1 VPRLEILLLGH
12 LEISFDGAPWHFS
25 VPPRAAGLLG
35 YLAVHAGE
43 SVSRASLAAML
54 WPDEPDDEARSKLRR
69 YLHLLQRALP
79 PSPKPWFAA
88 TVKTLAWESR
98 PDAQIDV
105 VEFVRAA
112 GERRYADAIERY
124 RGPFLDGY
132 YEEWVLA
139 ERERFAERF
148 MEVCRTAAIAAR
160 RDRDFDA
167 AIRYTDRMLAVDE
180 WREDA
185 LRLAMTCRYESGD
198 RSAALALFK
207 RYAARLAS
215 EVKVEPSPETR
226 ALHGAILEN
235 ASLPGGFAAG
245 DDAEVRSAPGAPFVG
260 RVAELASLTA
270 LWVRAA
276 KGIGTTVFLS
286 GVAGAGKSRL
296 LLELSGVAGALGGRT
311 LTGGVSSPEAYP
323 YEPFVDALRGSI
335 AGIATSKMPRVW
347 LASLAA
353 ILPELHGALPD
364 LPEPEPLDPA
374 RAQTRLFEAISR
386 AVQEL
391 ARIQPILIVLED
403 VQWSQ
408 SATIGAIEAVAR
420 RIGASAVLLV
430 VTYRADEVAE
440 RSALN
445 AARDR
450 LRAEQRE
457 TSMVLQPLETGEIDA
472 MVRHGYPQAT
482 PELVAWVCARSDGNP
497 LFANQLL
504 QTFLEAADPEAEF
517 SQAQTVGAAVLARMN
532 ALEEPVR
539 ALAETAATIG
549 RSFTLDVATRVL
561 GWSEDDILRAL
572 GVLLDRSIVREAG
585 GGALTYAFTHA
596 SIAEAVYGAMA
607 LERRSARHGRIA
619 QVMVNF
625 GAGDPWALATI
636 ARHWKNA
643 GESERASVAYLKAA
657 SAALQTFAREEAA
670 TYAHEAYELAAED
683 TARFDALEIACG
695 AQYGAVDVGGW
706 NEDLHRLERLGE
718 SLGNDRWFAALRHRQ
733 KYAVRVADTNLQQR
747 TIATMFELARAS
759 DSPPLLVD
767 AFLARSAR
775 DAQVGDIGAAVA
787 SLSSA
792 LGLCESIGDDEKTL
806 EIRLHLVTAFARSGD
821 LPAARAQAG
830 LVRALSRTSKPSPQ
844 FELELL
850 GTESAIAA
858 ISEDGPWLEQIG
870 NAMVELAQVTGDLYN
885 EGKGH
890 FMLGH
895 AAYSRF
901 DYRTVR
907 ERYARA
913 GDLWISIGAR
923 EALRGRYFN
932 HSAIESRIGRWDI
945 AMSLLDLV
953 GPSIEAGSAADY
965 LYATGRSAAL
975 LGLGHV
981 PEALATARRA
991 YDIALKLSERR
1002 FVDEALVALGTV
1014 AVEAGSFDDAIAH
1027 LTEALTRSQA
1037 REAWRDVVDALCGL
1051 IDALDGAGRVADA
1064 APYAAE
1070 LNALVAKGDKAKA
1083 SPKACATLARF
1094 AAAMGRDDE
1103 RRAWSFRGR
1112 TILADLLA
1120 KLVEP
1125 GDAAACAALPFHRAL
1140 LDAG

>member
-1 VPRLEILLLGH
+1 

-79 PSPKPWFAA
+79 PAPVPWFVA
-88 TVKTLAWESR
+88 TAKTLAWEAR
-98 PDAQIDV
+98 PDARIDV
-105 VEFVRAA
+105 VEFVRDV
-112 GERRYADAIERY
+112 GERRYADAIDRY

-132 YEEWVLA
+132 YEEWILA
-139 ERERFAERF
+139 QRERFAERF
-148 MEVCRTAAIAAR
+148 ADVCFTAALAAR

-167 AIRYTDRMLAVDE
+167 AIRYADRMLAGDE

-207 RYAARLAS
+207 RFAARLAS
-215 EVKVEPSPETR
+215 EMKVEPSPETR

-235 ASLPGGFAAG
+235 ASLPGEFAAV
-245 DDAEVRSAPGAPFVG
+245 DESEIRSAPGAPFVG
-260 RVAELASLTA
+260 RVAELELLTE
-270 LWVRAA
+270 LWTRAA
-276 KGIGTTVFLS
+276 KGRGTTVFL
-286 GVAGAGKSRL
+286 GGAAGAGKSRL
-296 LLELSGVAGALGGRT
+296 LRELAGVAGALGGRT

-335 AGIATSKMPRVW
+335 TAIAASKMPRVW

-353 ILPELHGALPD
+353 ILPELYGALPD

-374 RAQTRLFEAISR
+374 RAQTRLFEAVSR
-386 AVQEL
+386 AVVEL
-391 ARIQPILIVLED
+391 ARIQPVLIVLED

-408 SATIGAIEAVAR
+408 SATVGAIEAVAR

-430 VTYRADEVAE
+430 ATYRADEVAE
-440 RSALN
+440 DSGLHR
-445 AARDR
+445 ARNR
-450 LRAEQRE
+450 LRVEGRE
-457 TSMVLQPLETGEIDA
+457 TSLLLQPLESAQIDA
-472 MVRHGYPQAT
+472 MVRNDYPQAT
-482 PELVAWVCARSDGNP
+482 PDLVEWVCARSDGNP

-504 QTFLEAADPEAEF
+504 QTFLEAGGAGF
-517 SQAQTVGAAVLARMN
+517 SDAQTVGDAVLARMN

-572 GVLLDRSIVREAG
+572 GVLLDRAIVREAG

-607 LERRSARHGRIA
+607 LERRSAQHGRIA
-619 QVMVNF
+619 QVMVSF

-643 GESERASVAYLKAA
+643 GESVRASVAYLKAA
-657 SAALQTFAREEAA
+657 SAALQTFARDEAA
-670 TYAHEAYELAAED
+670 TYAHEAYALAAED

-695 AQYGAVDVGGW
+695 AQYGTVDVTRW
-706 NEDLHRLERLGE
+706 NEDLVRLERLGE
-718 SLGNDRWFAALRHRQ
+718 GLGSDRWFVALRHRQ
-733 KYAVRVADTNLQQR
+733 KYAARVADANLQQR

-767 AFLARSAR
+767 AFLARSTR
-775 DAQVGDIGAAVA
+775 DAQMGDVGAAVV

-830 LVRALSRTSKPSPQ
+830 AVRALTLTSKPSPQ

-858 ISEDGPWLEQIG
+858 ISEDGPWLERIG
-870 NAMVELAQVTGDLYN
+870 NAMVELAQVTGDLFN

-901 DYRTVR
+901 DYRAVR

-913 GDLWISIGAR
+913 GELWRSIDAR
-923 EALRGRYFN
+923 DALRGGYFN
-932 HSAIESRIGRWDI
+932 HAAIESRIGRWDN
-945 AMSLLDLV
+945 AMSLLDLA

-991 YDIALKLSERR
+991 YGIALKLSEPR

-1027 LTEALTRSQA
+1027 LTEALARSQA
-1037 REAWRDVVDALCGL
+1037 RHAWKDVVDALCGL
-1051 IDALDGAGRVADA
+1051 IDALAGAGRIAAA
-1064 APYAAE
+1064 APYADE
-1070 LNALVAKGDKAKA
+1070 LNALVAKGDQAKC
-1083 SPKACATLARF
+1083 SPKACAALARF
-1094 AAAMGRDDE
+1094 AAATERDDE

-1112 TILADLLA
+1112 TMLTELLA

-1125 GDAAACAALPFHRAL
+1125 GDAEACAALPFHRAL